1 MEPEFWNE
9 RRRTG
14 QIGFHQAE
22 VDKLLVDARD
32 IFMIGR
38 LLKEL
43 VVGTGQYIRYRTSV
57 AFGGAKAA
65 DLTVTTSPTLP
76 ETQGTHPGSN
86 PEPLVGLKLD
96 LGCGMGK
103 RPGFIGI
110 DRRPFPG
117 VDGVT
122 DLTKRQW
129 LFERPV
135 LGGVNLNA
143 ANLDGRSGFVL
154 PDNSVAEV
162 HCSHFLEH
170 LEHNQTRP
178 ERVRFMNELWRVL
191 VPGGRATI
199 ITPHWASNRAYG
211 DFTHADKPVSEMF
224 YFYLDKDWRSIN
236 APDNDIEFNPD
247 GYSCDFSSEL
257 GHSVHPV
264 VMNKNREEVR
274 YAISWYKEAILDLFA
289 TLTAKK

>member
-1 MEPEFWNE
+1 
-9 RRRTG
+9 
-14 QIGFHQAE
+14 
-22 VDKLLVDARD
+22 
-32 IFMIGR
+32 MIGR

-43 VVGTGQYIRYRTSV
+43 VVKTGQYVRYRTSL
-57 AFGGAKAA
+57 AFQGAKVA
-65 DLTVTTSPTLP
+65 DLQATTSPPQPEIQKTHLSSNTDTLI
-76 ETQGTHPGSN
+76 
-86 PEPLVGLKLD
+86 GLKLD

-110 DRRPFPG
+110 DRRQFQG

-122 DLTKRQW
+122 DLTKRRW

-135 LGGVNLNA
+135 LGGISLNA
-143 ANLDGRSGFVL
+143 ANLDGRSGFIL

-170 LEHNQTRP
+170 LEHNQAKP

-191 VPGGRATI
+191 VPGGKATI

-224 YFYLDKDWRSIN
+224 YYYLDRDWRAIN

-264 VMNKNREEVR
+264 VMDKGREEVS
-274 YAISWYKEAILDLFA
+274 YAICWYKEAIMDLFA
-289 TLTAKK
+289 TLAAKK